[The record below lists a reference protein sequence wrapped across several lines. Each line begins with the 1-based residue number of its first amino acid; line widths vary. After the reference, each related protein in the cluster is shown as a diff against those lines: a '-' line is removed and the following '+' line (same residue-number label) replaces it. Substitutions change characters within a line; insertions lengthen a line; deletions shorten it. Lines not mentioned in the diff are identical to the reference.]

1 MQVRAMLAGTLKGVI
16 SQRLVKTQGGAG
28 RVPACEILITTGRA
42 RDFIMDPEQTG
53 NISEVIRDGE
63 FYGMQTFDQ
72 SLFGHVREGL
82 ITVEEAV
89 RAASSPHDF
98 KLMLEAG
105 AARRGEPIEAI
116 NAVEA

>member
-1 MQVRAMLAGTLKGVI
+1 
-16 SQRLVKTQGGAG
+16 
-28 RVPACEILITTGRA
+28 
-42 RDFIMDPEQTG
+42 
-53 NISEVIRDGE
+53 
-63 FYGMQTFDQ
+63 
-72 SLFGHVREGL
+72 VREGL